1 MDKRQRTLLIGWGV
15 LLLIVLPLASILFA
29 RLFGPR

>member
-1 MDKRQRTLLIGWGV
+1 MDRRQRTLLITWSV
-15 LLLIVLPLASILFA
+15 LLLIVLPLASWLFA

>member
-1 MDKRQRTLLIGWGV
+1 MEKRQRTLLITWGV